1 MTIKRAA
8 TRNRNLKTR
17 YQHEDIGM
25 TAARVEKIISALDIG
40 SSKVTALIAGQTE
53 AGDLIALGTGQRESR
68 GVVRG
73 CIADIEQAELSVRH
87 AVEQAERIAGINIDR
102 IWVGISA
109 GGLDSML
116 APIEIELGGDR
127 IEQADI
133 DELLQAGRANLD
145 THGKAA
151 LHMQPTLY
159 SLDGVGGVANP
170 IGLHADRLGVDIHVV
185 LADPSPVRNLDMT
198 ARAAHLE
205 VESVVVSPIAT
216 GMSCLT
222 SEERELG
229 VALVEMGASI
239 TNVSV
244 FIGGTLAGLETISQG
259 AADITDDIASAFGIR
274 RAQAERLKC
283 YYGSALSTPRD
294 HQDVLDLGDDGDKTA
309 GRSEAPRITRAQLN
323 AVIFLRVD
331 KIVTEIAKVL
341 KHLGFAGTAGH
352 QIVLTGGG
360 AELKGI
366 PEHVQAALGRAVRIG
381 KPSGIAGMPEAHS
394 GPAFSTLV
402 GLVKYAASNPVDLHG
417 QFDPNNPYNGGGMP
431 SLLERIKR
439 AIRENY

>member
-1 MTIKRAA
+1 MT
-8 TRNRNLKTR
+8 T
-17 YQHEDIGM
+17 
-25 TAARVEKIISALDIG
+25 ARVEKIISALDIG
-40 SSKVTALIAGQTE
+40 SSKVSALIAGKTDTGE
-53 AGDLIALGTGQRESR
+53 LIVLGTGQRESR

-87 AVEQAERIAGINIDR
+87 AVEQAERIAGVNIDR
-102 IWVGISA
+102 VWVGISA

-116 APIEIELGGDR
+116 APVEIELGGDR
-127 IEQADI
+127 IEQDDI
-133 DELLQAGRANLD
+133 TELLQAGQANLN
-145 THGKAA
+145 TNGKSA
-151 LHMQPTLY
+151 LHVQPTLY

-216 GMSCLT
+216 GLACLT
-222 SEERELG
+222 TEERELG

-244 FIGGTLAGLETISQG
+244 FIGGMLVGLETIQQG
-259 AADITDDIASAFGIR
+259 AADITDDIASVFGMR

-294 HQDVLDLGDDGDKTA
+294 HQDVLDVGKEDGNADES
-309 GRSEAPRITRAQLN
+309 GNAPRITKAQLN
-323 AVIFLRVD
+323 AVIFQRID
-331 KIVTEIAKVL
+331 KIVSEIGRVL
-341 KHLGFAGTAGH
+341 KDFGFAGPTGH

-366 PEHVQAALGRAVRIG
+366 AEHVQAALGRAVRIG
-381 KPSGIAGMPEAHS
+381 KPTGISGMPEAHS
-394 GPAFSTLV
+394 GPAFTTLV
-402 GLVKYAASNPVDLHG
+402 GLVRYAASNPVDLKG
-417 QFDPNNPYNGGGMP
+417 QFETDDNYAGGAMP
-431 SLLERIKR
+431 SLYERIKR
-439 AIRENY
+439 AIRENF